1 MKAYANYDK
10 SVDYVQ
16 GMNFIVG
23 ALLWHCSETM
33 AFWLFVALIEDY
45 EMRDVYLPGLPGMFK
60 HNQLIEFVS
69 MEHLKKLYSHF
80 CKH

>member
-1 MKAYANYDK
+1 
-10 SVDYVQ
+10 
-16 GMNFIVG
+16 
-23 ALLWHCSETM
+23 M